1 MNFPV
6 KYFHFESGEDMRRNV
21 AIVPSRKDFRK
32 MMSSSVLGFGVD
44 VAVHI
49 QTPAELHNSKVR
61 NFRRR
66 QI

>member
-1 MNFPV
+1 
-6 KYFHFESGEDMRRNV
+6 MRRNV